1 MQPTDRQPNDGAVA
15 VEREYDSYDV
25 LVVGGGPAGLTAAI
39 YLARFHLNAL
49 VVDRGESR
57 ASLIP
62 KTHNH
67 AGFPDGISGRQLI
80 DRMREQA
87 VRHGA
92 TVLHG
97 EVRSLARNEDGFV
110 AKVPTRVIRCRA
122 ILLATGVSNRRPK
135 LEQNVHEEALQRGL
149 LRYCPVCD
157 GYEVTDQKVAVIGTG
172 ARGYKEAQ
180 FLRSYTADVT
190 LIAPEGAHELDEQQR
205 HGLND
210 AEIAIVDGPSQ
221 IDISD
226 DGIHIT
232 APSGS
237 EAFDTVYPALGSRI
251 HSELAAQLGAQ
262 TSEDG
267 CMLVDGHQRTD
278 VPGLYAAGDVV
289 LGLDQISH
297 AMGEGGV
304 AATSIRNDLDALRPM
319 RR

>member
-1 MQPTDRQPNDGAVA
+1 MEPTDRQRNDGAVA
-15 VEREYDSYDV
+15 IEREYDSYDV

-49 VVDRGESR
+49 VVDRGGSR

-62 KTHNH
+62 QTHNH
-67 AGFPDGISGRQLI
+67 AGFPDGISGRELI
-80 DRMREQA
+80 NRMREQA

-97 EVRSLARNEDGFV
+97 EVRSIARNEDGFV
-110 AKVPTRVIRCRA
+110 ASIAASVIRCRA
-122 ILLATGVSNRRPK
+122 ILLATGIANRRPK
-135 LEQNVHEEALQRGL
+135 LEHNVHEGAVQRGL

-190 LIAPEGAHELDEQQR
+190 LIASDGAHDLDEHQR
-205 HGLND
+205 HKLAD
-210 AEIAIVDGPSQ
+210 AEITIVDGPST
-221 IDISD
+221 
-226 DGIHIT
+226 IHISGNGVHVT
-232 APSGS
+232 VPSGS
-237 EAFDTVYPALGSRI
+237 EAFDTVYPALGSHI

-267 CMLVDGHQRTD
+267 CMVVDGHQRTD